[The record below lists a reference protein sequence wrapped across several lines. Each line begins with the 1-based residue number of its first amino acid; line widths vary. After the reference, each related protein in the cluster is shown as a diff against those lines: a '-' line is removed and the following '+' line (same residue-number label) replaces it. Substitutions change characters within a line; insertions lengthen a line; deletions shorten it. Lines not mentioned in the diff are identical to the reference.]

1 MVFAA
6 APPDFPFFDTS
17 IYLQSPS
24 LVSSSNRRSNR
35 HCVTHRI
42 SFAEELITL
51 RRLPGAFFSVSVAGF
66 PPSTSVPRATLTEL
80 ESEVSSTLEKVTS
93 VLFLINRLLSY
104 KTGLPRFPFGGSRSP
119 EHHTFHC
126 HWLAYR
132 FGRETLHLNC
142 IRPDPA
148 YSYIAGI
155 EILCLSIPRRW
166 IAHIECR
173 DHGQSRGKFPQPIL
187 G

>member
-6 APPDFPFFDTS
+6 APLDFPFFDTS
-17 IYLQSPS
+17 ISLQSPL
-24 LVSSSNRRSNR
+24 LVSSSNRRSKR

-42 SFAEELITL
+42 SYAEELISS
-51 RRLPGAFFSVSVAGF
+51 RRLPGAFSSVAVAGF
-66 PPSTSVPRATLTEL
+66 SPSTSVPRATLTEL

-93 VLFLINRLLSY
+93 VLFFINRLISY
-104 KTGLPRFPFGGSRSP
+104 ETGFPHFPFGGLRSP
-119 EHHTFHC
+119 EHHTFHS
-126 HWLAYR
+126 HSLAYR

-148 YSYIAGI
+148 YSHISGV
-155 EILCLSIPRRW
+155 EFLCSSIPRRW
-166 IAHIECR
+166 ITHIECR